1 MELPPMSCFSYV
13 TANPS
18 NASIEDRD
26 DLCRPGVGCSSYYG
40 YRIANVVCVWQKN
53 QYVDK
58 MQQRC
63 NDNEKNVKRYQ
74 KNG

>member
-1 MELPPMSCFSYV
+1 MIF
-13 TANPS
+13 A
-18 NASIEDRD
+18 D
-26 DLCRPGVGCSSYYG
+26 PGVGCSSYYG
-40 YRIANVVCVWQKN
+40 YRIANVVCVWKKN

>member
-1 MELPPMSCFSYV
+1 M
-13 TANPS
+13 AK
-18 NASIEDRD
+18 
-26 DLCRPGVGCSSYYG
+26 
-40 YRIANVVCVWQKN
+40 KN